1 MNAVKT
7 TSILLLACIFNLSSQ
22 SLKAQSPA
30 ADADALSLI
39 KTFEIEGC
47 GVLEV
52 SKEMF
57 EILSKDDRASEE
69 VKETFSQIDHL
80 VFLNCFAA
88 YTGKER
94 ENFDLTKEFKDKA
107 EGYHFKLLMRSE
119 DSLTSSHF
127 YRRNKG
133 AANEYLLVTKTTIQY
148 VATELNIMSIR
159 DLKDILNI
167 TGDAGGL

>member
-1 MNAVKT
+1 MKAIKT
-7 TSILLLACIFNLSSQ
+7 TIILLLACTLHLSSL
-22 SLKAQSPA
+22 SLSAQSPA
-30 ADADALSLI
+30 PDTDALSLI
-39 KTFEIEGC
+39 KTFEMEGC

-69 VKETFSQIDHL
+69 VKETLSQLDHL
-80 VFLNCFAA
+80 VYLNCFAA
-88 YTGKER
+88 SSGKKR
-94 ENFDLTKEFKDKA
+94 DSFDLTEEFKDKS
-107 EGYHFKLLMRSE
+107 EDYHFKLLMRSE

-127 YRRNKG
+127 YKRNKG
-133 AANEYLLVTKTTIQY
+133 TINEYLLVTKTTIQY